1 MTNRLRR
8 SFWPVVMVV
17 AGIVLVAVASLI
29 ITNLQAPPPSVSQP
43 DILTEIPYPDVPR
56 VSLSDAKKA
65 YDDGTAVFVDVRDSA
80 SYRQSHIP
88 GALSIPLDE
97 LASRENELNP
107 SDWIITYCT

>member
-1 MTNRLRR
+1 
-8 SFWPVVMVV
+8 MVV

-29 ITNLQAPPPSVSQP
+29 ITNLPAPPPSVSQP
-43 DILTEIPYPDVPR
+43 DILTEIPYPDVLR

-80 SYRQSHIP
+80 SYQQSHIP

-107 SDWIITYCT
+107 NDWIITYCT

>member
-1 MTNRLRR
+1 MANRLQR
-8 SFWPVVMVV
+8 SLWPVVMIV

-29 ITNLQAPPPSVSQP
+29 ITNLQASPPSVSQP
-43 DILTEIPYPDVPR
+43 DIVTEIPYPDVPR

-65 YDDGTAVFVDVRDSA
+65 YDDGIAVFVDVRDSGA
-80 SYRQSHIP
+80 FQQSHIP

-97 LASRENELNP
+97 LPSRNNELNP